1 MMDIFFEYL
10 FGIVRYTKKTISE
23 LSIFGRIMSIL
34 IVIFEL
40 IIIWDIAMNLSE
52 DEVNTY
58 KIILLIFVFLLFT
71 TIHMIINK
79 FCKIKRK

>member
-10 FGIVRYTKKTISE
+10 FGIAKYTKKTISE

-34 IVIFEL
+34 LVISEL
-40 IIIWDIAMNLSE
+40 IIIWNIAMNLSE

-58 KIILLIFVFLLFT
+58 TILLLTSVFLLCGI
-71 TIHMIINK
+71 IHMIINK
-79 FCKIKRK
+79 FCKSKRK